1 MSSKYKFNISGASV
15 TAVYE
20 YENGKL
26 KKEKISSDEVWT
38 YDSAISSVT
47 LTEKSGSKIKAK
59 KVFTDLDG
67 DGIYEKSGYV
77 KGNDGSRASL
87 SSSAQSEHDA
97 YKLNIQNGT
106 VIAVSEYEDGDWEQ
120 KDLDEGEVWTINQD
134 GTVSRTE
141 EDGDET
147 KIYSPKD
154 VDGETRYFLTSKV
167 DSEGHKS
174 AEYDDDDVDGDGSDD
189 DLLYGSKSD
198 DRLSGG
204 IGDDDIET
212 GDGDDFID
220 GGVGSDVLIGGAGN
234 DDLNGG
240 VGDDILFGG
249 ANNDDIDGGDGVDTA
264 SFSDA
269 TVSMDIDLQAGTA
282 SGNGN
287 DLLTSIENAT
297 GGSGNDLID
306 GSSVAND
313 LIGGAGADVI
323 NGGGGNDLLY
333 SGDGNDTVDGGTGD
347 DLIIG
352 GDGKGN
358 DKYIGGAGTDTV
370 KYTSATA
377 AITVDL
383 VKGTATST
391 SKAIKDAAKIGTDT
405 LSGIENVIAGNF
417 NDIVKGSKGAN
428 VLTGGL
434 GTDSLYGGSD
444 TKVDV
449 FDFNAITES
458 KTGTAR
464 DKVYD
469 FVTGTDDL
477 DLKSIDANTAK
488 AGNQDFLFSATPTK
502 SKDGTE
508 AKANSVWWRKADVD
522 NDKVKDDLIVYGD
535 VTGDGKAD
543 FEIGMVGVT
552 SLTSADFVL

>member
-1 MSSKYKFNISGASV
+1 MSSKYKFNISGTSV

-20 YENGKL
+20 YENGKS
-26 KKEKISSDEVWT
+26 KKENISSDEVWT
-38 YDSAISSVT
+38 YYSATSSVT
-47 LTEKSGSKIKAK
+47 LTEKSGSKIKAT

-77 KGNDGSRASL
+77 KGNDGARGSL
-87 SSSAQSEHDA
+87 SSPTQSDHDA
-97 YKLNIQNGT
+97 YKLDIQNGT
-106 VIAVSEYEDGDWEQ
+106 VIAVSEYEDGAWEQ
-120 KDLDEGEVWTINQD
+120 KDLDAGEVWTINQD

-141 EDGDET
+141 EDGDEM

-189 DLLYGSKSD
+189 DLLYGSRSD

-249 ANNDDIDGGDGVDTA
+249 SNNDDIDGGDGVDTA
-264 SFSDA
+264 SYSDA
-269 TVSMDIDLQAGTA
+269 KVSLDIDLQAGTA

-287 DLLTSIENAT
+287 DLLTSVENAT

-306 GSSVAND
+306 GSEVANV

-323 NGGGGNDLLY
+323 NGGGDSDLLY

-352 GDGKGN
+352 GDGKGDDN
-358 DKYIGGAGTDTV
+358 YIGGTGTDTV

-391 SKAIKDAAKIGTDT
+391 AGKDAAKIGTDT
-405 LSGIENVIAGNF
+405 LSGIENVITGNY
-417 NDIVKGSKGAN
+417 NDIVKGSTGAN
-428 VLTGGL
+428 VLAGGL
-434 GTDSLYGGSD
+434 GSDSLYGGAD
-444 TKVDV
+444 KKVDV
-449 FDFNAITES
+449 FDFNAIAES
-458 KTGTAR
+458 QTGTAR
-464 DKVYD
+464 DKIYD
-469 FVTGTDDL
+469 FVKGTDDL

-488 AGNQDFLFSATPTK
+488 TGNQDFLFSATPTK

-508 AKANSVWWRKADVD
+508 AKANSVWWRKADFD
-522 NDKVKDDLIVYGD
+522 GDKVKDDLIVYGD
-535 VTGDGKAD
+535 VNGDTKAD
-543 FEIGMVGVT
+543 FEIGLVGVT

>member
-1 MSSKYKFNISGASV
+1 MSSKYKFNISGTSV

-20 YENGKL
+20 YENGKS
-26 KKEKISSDEVWT
+26 KKENISSDEVWT
-38 YDSAISSVT
+38 YDSAKSSVT

-77 KGNDGSRASL
+77 KGNDGARGSL
-87 SSSAQSEHDA
+87 SSSTQSDHDA
-97 YKLNIQNGT
+97 YKLDIQNGT
-106 VIAVSEYEDGDWEQ
+106 VIAVSEYEDGAWEQ
-120 KDLDEGEVWTINQD
+120 KDLDAGEVWTINQD

-141 EDGDET
+141 EDGDEI

-212 GDGDDFID
+212 GDGDDFVD

-249 ANNDDIDGGDGVDTA
+249 SDNDDIDGGDGVDTA
-264 SFSDA
+264 SYSDA
-269 TVSMDIDLQAGTA
+269 TVSLDIDLQAGTA
-282 SGNGN
+282 SGNGT

-306 GSSVAND
+306 GSDVDND

-323 NGGGGNDLLY
+323 NGDGGNDLLY

-352 GDGKGN
+352 GDGKG
-358 DKYIGGAGTDTV
+358 DDTYIGGAGTDTV

-377 AITVDL
+377 AITVNL
-383 VKGTATST
+383 VKGSATST
-391 SKAIKDAAKIGTDT
+391 AGKDAAKIGIDT
-405 LSGIENVIAGNF
+405 LSGIENVIAGNY

-434 GTDSLYGGSD
+434 GTDSLYGVVD
-444 TKVDV
+444 KKVDV
-449 FDFNAITES
+449 FDFNAIAES
-458 KTGTAR
+458 QTGTAR
-464 DKVYD
+464 DKIYD
-469 FVTGTDDL
+469 FVSKTDKIDL
-477 DLKSIDANTAK
+477 SGIDAKTGFTSNDAFKFLGNFTAK
-488 AGNQDFLFSATPTK
+488 QVATEVTK
-502 SKDGTE
+502 SN
-508 AKANSVWWRKADVD
+508 ANGALWFSNGVLYGSVD
-522 NDKVKDDLIVYGD
+522 GD
-535 VTGDGKAD
+535 VAAE
-543 FEIGMVGVT
+543 FEIGLVGVT
-552 SLTSADFVL
+552 SLTSGDFVL